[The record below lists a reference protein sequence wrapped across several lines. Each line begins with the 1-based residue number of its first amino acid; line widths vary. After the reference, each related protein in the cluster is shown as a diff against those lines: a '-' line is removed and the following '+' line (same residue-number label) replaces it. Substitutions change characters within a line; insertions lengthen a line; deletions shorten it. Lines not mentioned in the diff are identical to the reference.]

1 LEKADDAAVYRLSP
15 ELAVIHTLDFF
26 TPIVD
31 DPHEYGAIA
40 ATNALSDVY
49 AMGGEVLLALNI
61 CAFPADMEPGVIS
74 DILRGGAEKVAEA
87 GAVLA
92 GGHTVD
98 DKEPKYGLS
107 VVGVVHPDR
116 VWTKSG
122 AQPGDALILTKP
134 LGVGIISTVHKGGV
148 ADAAHMAAATA
159 SMMTLNRRAAQL
171 AQRVGVRAATDITG
185 FSLLGH
191 ASEMASQGSVGMRFH
206 IGEPEAGAMGL
217 PFLPGAREYAD
228 QWLFPAGSNRNQE
241 YFGCGVSFASDIP
254 EELRLLLFTPETSGG
269 LLLAVPA
276 ARVAELQRL
285 AADST
290 LNLWTVGEVT
300 DGAGIEVVW

>member
-1 LEKADDAAVYRLSP
+1 M
-15 ELAVIHTLDFF
+15 IHTLDFF

-40 ATNALSDVY
+40 ATNALSDIY

-107 VVGVVHPDR
+107 VVGVVHPDHI
-116 VWTKSG
+116 WTKSG
-122 AQPGDALILTKP
+122 ARPGDALVLTKP
-134 LGVGIISTVHKGGV
+134 LGVGIISTAHKGGV

-159 SMMTLNRRAAQL
+159 SMMTLNRKAAQL

-191 ASEMASQGSVGMRFH
+191 ASEMASQGAVGMRFH
-206 IGEPEAGAMGL
+206 IGDPESNLSGL
-217 PFLPGAREYAD
+217 PFLPGSRQYAD

-276 ARVAELQRL
+276 EQLAELQRL
-285 AADST
+285 AEEDGQI
-290 LNLWTVGEVT
+290 LWTVGEVT